1 MKNSTQELRQAFIRY
16 FEQHGHQAVPSSALI
31 PQADPT
37 LLFTNAGM
45 NQFKRVFL
53 GEETRAYKRA
63 VSVQKC
69 LRAGGKH
76 NDLEN
81 VGYTRRHHTFFEMLG
96 NFSFGDY
103 FKEDAITFGWEF
115 LTQTVGLAKDRMW
128 VTIFRDDNEADQLWK
143 KVGVPASRIMR
154 CDEKDNF
161 WQMGDT
167 GPCGPCSEL
176 HFDQGPSVPGDD
188 RPNGAGDRVIEIWN
202 LVFMQFNRDAGGK
215 LSPLPKPS
223 IDTGMGLERL
233 AAVAQGVY
241 SNYDSDVFTPL
252 LSAVAIRAGV
262 RYGEKDQIDRSMRV
276 VADHLRAITFL
287 MADGVLPS
295 NEGRGYVLRRILR
308 RAARHGRLLGI
319 VEPFLYE
326 LTSAVVNQM
335 AGAYSEVR
343 GAAATIAEATRGEEE
358 RFIATLDQGLPILNE
373 MIAKVRSAG
382 SKVLTGPDVF
392 KLYDT
397 YGFPMDLMGEACREQ
412 GMTLDEAGFD
422 EAIEEQ
428 RNRARKTGGFEAEAV
443 RPAVAELLK
452 TGADDKR
459 PQVLKWTPTDFIGY
473 DRLETES
480 VVQAIVKHDRL
491 VKEAV
496 EGDIVE
502 LVVDV
507 TPFYAEGGGQVGD
520 QGVLVGPEGWVEI
533 KETTRPVPTLILHKG
548 TVTKGRIREG
558 ELLHMTVNATTRQ
571 DSQRNH
577 TATHLVHA
585 ALRDMLG
592 PHVKQYGSLVGPN
605 RLRFDFAHFRPL
617 SSRDIDD
624 IVTTVNDEIRKNE
637 RVQTEVMSIQDAVAK
652 GALAFFGDK
661 YGEQVRVV
669 TVESFSKELCGGTHC
684 GHTGEIGLFRIV
696 SETGV
701 AAGVRRIEA
710 QTGSGA
716 LAHMKKLEA
725 DIRELSEV
733 LKAPQSELVAKARKV
748 MGQLKDKEVELKGM
762 KIEMASGSMGTST
775 EDERTVAGIKV
786 LKRRTDRLDVN
797 GMRVLA
803 DQLRDKLKSGVVALG
818 AATEDGKVSLL
829 VVVTKDLIGKLNAGD
844 LIKVMA
850 AEVGGTGG
858 GRPEMAQAG
867 GKDPARLDV
876 ALEKVFGLVERMLE
890 RYTNAG

>member
-1 MKNSTQELRQAFIRY
+1 
-16 FEQHGHQAVPSSALI
+16 
-31 PQADPT
+31 
-37 LLFTNAGM
+37 
-45 NQFKRVFL
+45 
-53 GEETRAYKRA
+53 
-63 VSVQKC
+63 
-69 LRAGGKH
+69 
-76 NDLEN
+76 
-81 VGYTRRHHTFFEMLG
+81 MLG

-115 LTQTVGLAKDRMW
+115 LTQTVGLAKDRIW
-128 VTIFRDDNEADQLWK
+128 VTIFREDEEANRLWK
-143 KVGVPASRIMR
+143 KIGVLDSRIVR

-176 HFDQGPSVPGDD
+176 HFDQGPAVPGDD
-188 RPNGAGDRVIEIWN
+188 QPNGAGDRVIEIWN

-215 LSPLPKPS
+215 LHPLPKPS

-252 LSAVAIRAGV
+252 LSAVATRAGV
-262 RYGEKDQIDRSMRV
+262 RYGEQDQIDRSMRV

-343 GAAATIAEATRGEEE
+343 DAAATIAEATRGEEE
-358 RFIATLDQGLPILNE
+358 RFIATLDQGLPILND
-373 MIAKVRSAG
+373 MIAKARSAG
-382 SKVLTGPDVF
+382 SKVLTAPDVF

-412 GMTLDEAGFD
+412 GMTLDEAGFNQ
-422 EAIEEQ
+422 AIEEQ
-428 RNRARKTGGFEAEAV
+428 RNRARKTGGFEQETA
-443 RPAVAELLK
+443 RPAVTELAGRVGTTK
-452 TGADDKR
+452 F
-459 PQVLKWTPTDFIGY
+459 VGY
-473 DRLETES
+473 DRLES
-480 VVQAIVKHDRL
+480 DSLVQAILKGDRL
-491 VKEAV
+491 VKEAA
-496 EGDIVE
+496 EGDEVEIV
-502 LVVDV
+502 LDV

-520 QGVLVGPEGWVEI
+520 RGVLMGQDGQVEI

-548 TVTKGRIREG
+548 TVTKGRIRQG
-558 ELLHMTVNATTRQ
+558 EQLRMTVNATTRL
-571 DSQRNH
+571 DAQRNH
-577 TATHLVHA
+577 TATHLLHA
-585 ALRDMLG
+585 ALRDLLG

-617 SSRDIDD
+617 SSRDA
-624 IVTTVNDEIRKNE
+624 DEIETVVNNEVRKNE
-637 RVQTEVMSIQDAVAK
+637 RVATEVMSIEDAVAK

-661 YGEQVRVV
+661 YGERVRVV

-684 GHTGEIGLFRIV
+684 QHTGEIGLFRVV

-716 LAHMKKLEA
+716 FALMKKLEA
-725 DIRELSEV
+725 DIRELSDL
-733 LKAPQSELVAKARKV
+733 LKVGQSELVSKTRKV
-748 MGQLKDKEVELKGM
+748 MEQLKDKERALEGLQLK
-762 KIEMASGSMGTST
+762 MAAGSMVPSKAKTISG
-775 EDERTVAGIKV
+775 VQV
-786 LKRRTDRLDVN
+786 HVQRTDGLDVN
-797 GMRVLA
+797 GMRALA
-803 DQLRDKLKSGVVALG
+803 DQLRDKLKSGVIALG

-829 VVVTKDLIGKLNAGD
+829 VVVTKDLIGKLNAGV
-844 LIKVMA
+844 LIKEMA
-850 AEVGGTGG
+850 AEVSGTGG

-867 GKDPARLDV
+867 GKDPAKLDV
-876 ALEKVFGLVERMLE
+876 ALEKVFGLVERMLQ
-890 RYTNAG
+890 RYTDAG

>member
-1 MKNSTQELRQAFIRY
+1 MKNSTQELRQSFTRY
-16 FEQHGHQAVPSSALI
+16 FEQHGHQAVPSSPLI

-53 GEETRAYKRA
+53 GEDTRAYKRA
-63 VSVQKC
+63 VTVQKC

-103 FKEDAITFGWEF
+103 FKEEAVQFGWEF

-128 VTIFRDDNEADQLWK
+128 VTIFRDDDEADALWK
-143 KVGVPASRIMR
+143 KVGVPASRIVR
-154 CDEKDNF
+154 CGEKDNF

-188 RPNGAGDRVIEIWN
+188 RPNGEGDRVIEIWN
-202 LVFMQFNRDAGGK
+202 LVFMQFNRDTSGK
-215 LSPLPKPS
+215 LHPLPKPS

-233 AAVAQGVY
+233 AAVAQGVF

-252 LSAVAIRAGV
+252 LSAVAARAGV
-262 RYGEKDQIDRSMRV
+262 RYGEQEPADRSMRV

-308 RAARHGRLLGI
+308 RAARHGRMLGI
-319 VEPFLYE
+319 VEPFLHE
-326 LTSAVVNQM
+326 LTAAVVDQM
-335 AGAYSEVR
+335 AGVYSEVR

-358 RFIATLDQGLPILNE
+358 RFIATLDQGLPILND
-373 MIAKVRSAG
+373 MVAMARSAG
-382 SKVLTGPDVF
+382 RNVLTGSDVF

-397 YGFPMDLMGEACREQ
+397 YGFPMDLIGEACREQ

-422 EAIEEQ
+422 LAIEEQ
-428 RNRARKTGGFEAEAV
+428 RNRARKTGGFEQETA
-443 RPAVAELLK
+443 RPAVTELAGRL
-452 TGADDKR
+452 GA
-459 PQVLKWTPTDFIGY
+459 TEFIGY
-473 DRLETES
+473 DRLES
-480 VVQAIVKHDRL
+480 QSLVKAILKGDRV
-491 VKEAV
+491 VKEAS
-496 EGDIVE
+496 EGDEIEIV
-502 LVVDV
+502 LDV

-520 QGVLVGPEGWVEI
+520 RGVLMGQDGRVEI
-533 KETTRPVPTLILHKG
+533 KETTRPVPTMILHKG

-558 ELLHMTVNATTRQ
+558 EQLHMTVNATTRQ
-571 DSQRNH
+571 DAQRNH
-577 TATHLVHA
+577 TATHLLHA
-585 ALRDMLG
+585 ALRDLLG

-617 SSRDIDD
+617 SSRDIDE
-624 IVTTVNDEIRKNE
+624 IETVVNNEVRKNE
-637 RVQTEVMSIQDAVAK
+637 RVKTEVMSIQDAVAK

-684 GHTGEIGLFRIV
+684 RQTGDIGLFRLV

-716 LAHMKKLEA
+716 LAHMKKLET
-725 DIRELSEV
+725 DIRELSDL
-733 LKAPQSELVAKARKV
+733 LKVGQSELVAKTRKV
-748 MGQLKDKEVELKGM
+748 MTQLKDKERELEELKL
-762 KIEMASGSMGTST
+762 KMASGSSIEATAKT
-775 EDERTVAGIKV
+775 IAGIQV
-786 LKRRTDRLDVN
+786 HVQRTDGLDVN
-797 GMRVLA
+797 GMRALA

-818 AATEDGKVSLL
+818 AANEGKVSLL
-829 VVVTKDLIGKLNAGD
+829 VVVTKDLIARLKAGD
-844 LIKVMA
+844 LIKEMA

-867 GKDPARLDV
+867 GKDPARLDI
-876 ALEKVFGLVERMLE
+876 ALEKVFGLVERMLQ

>member
-53 GEETRAYKRA
+53 GEETRAYRRA
-63 VSVQKC
+63 VTVQKC

-81 VGYTRRHHTFFEMLG
+81 VGYTSRHHTFFEMLG

-115 LTQTVGLAKDRMW
+115 LTKTVGLAKDRIW
-128 VTIFRDDNEADQLWK
+128 VTIFRDDDEADQLWK
-143 KVGVPASRIMR
+143 KVGVPASRIVR

-176 HFDQGPSVPGDD
+176 HFDQGPAVPGDD
-188 RPNGAGDRVIEIWN
+188 RPNGAGDRIIEIWN

-241 SNYDSDVFTPL
+241 SNYDSDVFMPL

-335 AGAYSEVR
+335 AGAYSELR
-343 GAAATIAEATRGEEE
+343 DAAATIAEATRGEEE

-373 MIAKVRSAG
+373 MISKAKNTSITPGAG
-382 SKVLTGPDVF
+382 ALELMGADVF
-392 KLYDT
+392 MLYDT
-397 YGFPMDLMGEACREQ
+397 YGFPMDLISEACREQ
-412 GMTLDEAGFD
+412 GMTLDEAGFNQ
-422 EAIEEQ
+422 AIEEQ
-428 RNRARKTGGFEAEAV
+428 RNRARKTGGFEQETA
-443 RPAVAELLK
+443 RPAVAELAGRVGTTK
-452 TGADDKR
+452 
-459 PQVLKWTPTDFIGY
+459 FIGY
-473 DRLETES
+473 DRLES
-480 VVQAIVKHDRL
+480 DSLVQAILKGDRL
-491 VKEAV
+491 VKEAA
-496 EGDIVE
+496 EGDEVEIV
-502 LVVDV
+502 LDV

-520 QGVLVGPEGWVEI
+520 RGFLMGQDGQVEI

-558 ELLHMTVNATTRQ
+558 EQLRMTVNATTRL
-571 DSQRNH
+571 DAQRNH
-577 TATHLVHA
+577 TGTHLLHA
-585 ALRDMLG
+585 ALRDLLG

-617 SSRDIDD
+617 SSRDA
-624 IVTTVNDEIRKNE
+624 DEIESVVNNEVRKNE
-637 RVQTEVMSIQDAVAK
+637 RVATEVMSIQDAVAK

-684 GHTGEIGLFRIV
+684 QHTGEIGLFRIV

-716 LAHMKKLEA
+716 FALMKKLEA
-725 DIRELSEV
+725 DIRELSDL
-733 LKAPQSELVAKARKV
+733 LKVGQSELVSKTRKV
-748 MGQLKDKEVELKGM
+748 MEQLKDKERALEGLQLK
-762 KIEMASGSMGTST
+762 MAAGSMVPSKAKTI
-775 EDERTVAGIKV
+775 AGV
-786 LKRRTDRLDVN
+786 QVHVQRTDGLDVN
-797 GMRVLA
+797 GMRALA

-818 AATEDGKVSLL
+818 AATDDGKVSLL
-829 VVVTKDLIGKLNAGD
+829 VVVTKDLIGKLNAGA
-844 LIKVMA
+844 LIKEMA

-867 GKDPARLDV
+867 GKDPAKLDI

>member
-16 FEQHGHQAVPSSALI
+16 FEQQGHQAVPSSALI

-63 VSVQKC
+63 VTVQKC

-128 VTIFRDDNEADQLWK
+128 VTIFRDDDEADQLWK
-143 KVGVPASRIMR
+143 KVGVPASRIVR
-154 CDEKDNF
+154 CGEKDNF

-202 LVFMQFNRDAGGK
+202 LVFMQFNRDAAGT
-215 LSPLPKPS
+215 LHPLPKPS

-252 LSAVAIRAGV
+252 LSAVAARAGV
-262 RYGEKDQIDRSMRV
+262 RYGAQDTTDRSMRV

-326 LTSAVVNQM
+326 LTAAVVNQM

-373 MIAKVRSAG
+373 MIAKARSAG
-382 SKVLTGPDVF
+382 SQVLTGPDVF

-422 EAIEEQ
+422 QAIEEQ
-428 RNRARKTGGFEAEAV
+428 RNRARKTGGFEQETA
-443 RPAVAELLK
+443 RPAVAELAGLV
-452 TGADDKR
+452 GATK
-459 PQVLKWTPTDFIGY
+459 FIGY
-473 DRLETES
+473 DRLES
-480 VVQAIVKHDRL
+480 DSLVQAILKGDRL
-491 VKEAV
+491 VKEAA
-496 EGDIVE
+496 EGDEVEIV
-502 LVVDV
+502 LDV

-520 QGVLVGPEGWVEI
+520 RGVLMGHDGRVEI
-533 KETTRPVPTLILHKG
+533 KETTRPAPTLILHKG

-558 ELLHMTVNATTRQ
+558 EQLRMTVDATTRQ
-571 DSQRNH
+571 DAQRNH
-577 TATHLVHA
+577 TATHLLHA
-585 ALRDMLG
+585 ALRDLLG

-617 SSRDIDD
+617 SSRDA
-624 IVTTVNDEIRKNE
+624 DEIETVVNNEVRKNE
-637 RVQTEVMSIQDAVAK
+637 RVATEVMSIQDAVAK

-684 GHTGEIGLFRIV
+684 RHTGDIGLFRIV

-716 LAHMKKLEA
+716 LAHMKKLET
-725 DIRELSEV
+725 DIRELSDV
-733 LKAPQSELVAKARKV
+733 LKVGQSELVAKTRKV
-748 MGQLKDKEVELKGM
+748 MTQLKDKERELEELKL
-762 KIEMASGSMGTST
+762 KMAGSSA
-775 EDERTVAGIKV
+775 VATTAKTIAGV
-786 LKRRTDRLDVN
+786 QVHVQRTDGLDVN
-797 GMRVLA
+797 GMRALA

-818 AATEDGKVSLL
+818 AANDGKVSLL
-829 VVVTKDLIGKLNAGD
+829 VVVTKDLIARLKAGD
-844 LIKVMA
+844 LIKEMA

-876 ALEKVFGLVERMLE
+876 ALEKVFGLVERLLE
-890 RYTNAG
+890 RYTHGG

>member
-1 MKNSTQELRQAFIRY
+1 MKNSIQELRRAFIRY
-16 FEQHGHQAVPSSALI
+16 FELQGHQVVPSSALI

-63 VSVQKC
+63 VTVQKC

-103 FKEDAITFGWEF
+103 FKEDAIQFGWEF
-115 LTQTVGLAKDRMW
+115 LTQTVGLSKDRMW
-128 VTIFRDDNEADQLWK
+128 VTIFRDDDEADELWK
-143 KVGVPASRIMR
+143 KVGVPASRIVR
-154 CDEKDNF
+154 CGEKDNF

-188 RPNGAGDRVIEIWN
+188 RPNGEGDRVIEIWN
-202 LVFMQFNRDAGGK
+202 LVFMQFNRDAAGT
-215 LSPLPKPS
+215 LHPLPKPS

-252 LSAVAIRAGV
+252 LSAVAARAGV
-262 RYGEKDQIDRSMRV
+262 RYGGQDSTDRSMRV

-326 LTSAVVNQM
+326 LTAAVVSQM
-335 AGAYSEVR
+335 AEVYSEVQ

-373 MIAKVRSAG
+373 MMAKASSAG
-382 SKVLTGPDVF
+382 SKVLSGSEVF

-397 YGFPMDLMGEACREQ
+397 YGFPMDLMAEACREQ

-422 EAIEEQ
+422 QAIEEQ
-428 RNRARKTGGFEAEAV
+428 RTRARKTGGFEQETT
-443 RPAVAELLK
+443 RPAVSELAGRV
-452 TGADDKR
+452 GATK
-459 PQVLKWTPTDFIGY
+459 FIGY
-473 DRLETES
+473 DRLESES
-480 VVQAIVKHDRL
+480 LVQAILKGDRL
-491 VKEAV
+491 VKEAA
-496 EGDIVE
+496 EGDAVE
-502 LVVDV
+502 LVLDV

-520 QGVLVGPEGWVEI
+520 QGTLTGREGQVKI
-533 KETTRPVPTLILHKG
+533 TETMRPAPTVILHKG

-558 ELLHMTVNATTRQ
+558 EQLHMTVNATTRQ
-571 DSQRNH
+571 DAQRNH
-577 TATHLVHA
+577 TATHLLHA

-617 SSRDIDD
+617 SSRD
-624 IVTTVNDEIRKNE
+624 VDEIEMVVNNEVRKNE
-637 RVQTEVMSIQDAVAK
+637 RVATEVMSIQDAVAK

-684 GHTGEIGLFRIV
+684 RQTGDIGSFRIV

-716 LAHMKKLEA
+716 LTHMKKLET
-725 DIRELSEV
+725 DVRELSDL
-733 LKAPQSELVAKARKV
+733 LKVGQSELVAKTRKILT
-748 MGQLKDKEVELKGM
+748 QLKDKERELEELKL
-762 KIEMASGSMGTST
+762 KMAGGSAVDATVKM
-775 EDERTVAGIKV
+775 VAGIQV
-786 LKRRTDRLDVN
+786 HVQRTDGLDVN
-797 GMRVLA
+797 GMRALA

-818 AATEDGKVSLL
+818 AANDGKVSLL
-829 VVVTKDLIGKLNAGD
+829 VIVTKDLIDRLKAGD
-844 LIKVMA
+844 LIKEMA

-867 GKDPARLDV
+867 GKDPARLDG
-876 ALEKVFGLVERMLE
+876 ALEKVFGLVEQTLQ
-890 RYTNAG
+890 RYTHGR

>member
-63 VSVQKC
+63 VTVQKC

-103 FKEDAITFGWEF
+103 FKEDAIQFGWEF
-115 LTQTVGLAKDRMW
+115 LTQTVGLAKDRIW
-128 VTIFRDDNEADQLWK
+128 VTIFCDDDEADQLWK
-143 KVGVPASRIMR
+143 KVGVPASRIVR

-161 WQMGDT
+161 WQMGET

-176 HFDQGPSVPGDD
+176 HFDQGPAVPGDD

-252 LSAVAIRAGV
+252 LSAVATRAGV

-373 MIAKVRSAG
+373 MISKAKNTAITPGAG
-382 SKVLTGPDVF
+382 ALELKGAEVF
-392 KLYDT
+392 MLYDT
-397 YGFPMDLMGEACREQ
+397 YGFPMDLIGEACREQ
-412 GMTLDEAGFD
+412 GMTLDEAGFNQ
-422 EAIEEQ
+422 AIEEQ
-428 RNRARKTGGFEAEAV
+428 RNRARKTGGFEQETA
-443 RPAVAELLK
+443 RPAVTELAGRVGTTK
-452 TGADDKR
+452 F
-459 PQVLKWTPTDFIGY
+459 VGY
-473 DRLETES
+473 DRLES
-480 VVQAIVKHDRL
+480 DSLVQAILKGDRL
-491 VKEAV
+491 VKEAA
-496 EGDIVE
+496 EGDEVEIV
-502 LVVDV
+502 LDV

-520 QGVLVGPEGWVEI
+520 RGVLMGQDGQVEI

-548 TVTKGRIREG
+548 IVTKGRIREG
-558 ELLHMTVNATTRQ
+558 EQLRMTVNATTRL
-571 DSQRNH
+571 DAQRNH
-577 TATHLVHA
+577 TATHLLHA
-585 ALRDMLG
+585 ALRDLLG

-624 IVTTVNDEIRKNE
+624 IETVVNNEVRKNE
-637 RVQTEVMSIQDAVAK
+637 RVATEVMSIQDAVAK

-684 GHTGEIGLFRIV
+684 RHTGDIGLFRIG

-716 LAHMKKLEA
+716 LTHMKKLET
-725 DIRELSEV
+725 DMRELSDL
-733 LKAPQSELVAKARKV
+733 LKVGQSELVAKTRKV
-748 MGQLKDKEVELKGM
+748 MTQLKDKERELEELKL
-762 KIEMASGSMGTST
+762 KMASGSAVEATAKTIGG
-775 EDERTVAGIKV
+775 VQV
-786 LKRRTDRLDVN
+786 HVQRTDGLDVN
-797 GMRVLA
+797 GMRALA

-876 ALEKVFGLVERMLE
+876 ALERVFGLVERILE

>member
-53 GEETRAYKRA
+53 GEDTRAYKRA
-63 VSVQKC
+63 VTVQKC

-103 FKEDAITFGWEF
+103 FKDEAIRFGWEF

-128 VTIFRDDNEADQLWK
+128 VTIFRDDDEADQLWK
-143 KVGVPASRIMR
+143 KVGVPDSRIVR
-154 CDEKDNF
+154 CGEKDNF

-188 RPNGAGDRVIEIWN
+188 RPNGEGDRVIEIWN
-202 LVFMQFNRDAGGK
+202 LVFMQFNRDAAGT
-215 LSPLPKPS
+215 LHPLPKPS

-252 LSAVAIRAGV
+252 LSAVGVRAGV
-262 RYGEKDQIDRSMRV
+262 QYGKNETTDRSMRV

-319 VEPFLYE
+319 VEPFLHE
-326 LTSAVVNQM
+326 LTAAVVSQM
-335 AGAYSEVR
+335 GEAYSEVR
-343 GAAATIAEATRGEEE
+343 GAAATIAEATKGEEE

-373 MIAKVRSAG
+373 MIVKARAAG
-382 SKVLTGPDVF
+382 QSVLTGADVF

-422 EAIEEQ
+422 QAIEEQ
-428 RNRARKTGGFEAEAV
+428 RNRARKTGGFEQETA
-443 RPAVAELLK
+443 RPAVAELAVRF
-452 TGADDKR
+452 GATKF
-459 PQVLKWTPTDFIGY
+459 TGY
-473 DRLETES
+473 DRLESES
-480 VVQAIVKHDRL
+480 LVQAILKGDRL
-491 VKEAV
+491 VKEAA
-496 EGDIVE
+496 EGDEVE
-502 LVVDV
+502 VVLDV

-520 QGVLVGPEGWVEI
+520 RGMLAGHDGQVEI

-558 ELLHMTVNATTRQ
+558 EALRLTVNATTRQ
-571 DSQRNH
+571 DAQRNH
-577 TATHLVHA
+577 TATHLLHA
-585 ALRDMLG
+585 ALRDLLG

-617 SSRDIDD
+617 SPRDIDD
-624 IVTTVNDEIRKNE
+624 IETVVNNEVRKNE
-637 RVQTEVMSIQDAVAK
+637 RVATEVMSIQDAVAK

-684 GHTGEIGLFRIV
+684 RQTGEIGLFRIM

-701 AAGVRRIEA
+701 AAGVRRVEA

-716 LAHMKKLEA
+716 FTQMKKLEA
-725 DIRELSEV
+725 DIRELSDL
-733 LKAPQSELVAKARKV
+733 LKVGQSELVSKTRK
-748 MGQLKDKEVELKGM
+748 MIEQLKDKERSLEGLQLK
-762 KIEMASGSMGTST
+762 MAAGTMAPSQAKT
-775 EDERTVAGIKV
+775 IAGIQV
-786 LKRRTDRLDVN
+786 HVQRTDGLDAN
-797 GMRVLA
+797 GMRALA

-818 AATEDGKVSLL
+818 AATGDGKVSLL
-829 VVVTKDLIGKLNAGD
+829 VVVTKDLTGKLKAGD
-844 LIKVMA
+844 LIKELA
-850 AEVGGTGG
+850 SEVGGTGG

-867 GKDPARLDV
+867 GKDPSKLDG
-876 ALEKVFGLVERMLE
+876 ALEKVFGLVERQLE
-890 RYTNAG
+890 R

>member
-63 VSVQKC
+63 VTVQKC

-103 FKEDAITFGWEF
+103 FKEEAILFGWEF
-115 LTQTVGLAKDRMW
+115 LTKTVGLDKDRMW
-128 VTIFRDDNEADQLWK
+128 VTVFRDDDEADQLWK
-143 KVGVPASRIMR
+143 KLGVSPSRIMR
-154 CDEKDNF
+154 CGEQDNF

-188 RPNGAGDRVIEIWN
+188 RPNGEGDRVIEIWN
-202 LVFMQFNRDAGGK
+202 LVFMQFNRDASGA
-215 LSPLPKPS
+215 LHPLPKPS

-252 LSAVAIRAGV
+252 LSAVAARAGGQ
-262 RYGEKDQIDRSMRV
+262 YGAKDLTDRSMRV

-319 VEPFLYE
+319 VEPFLHE
-326 LTSAVVNQM
+326 LTGSVVTQM
-335 AGAYSEVR
+335 GPVYSEVR

-358 RFIATLDQGLPILNE
+358 RFIATLEQGLPILNE
-373 MIAKVRSAG
+373 LIAKARAAG

-397 YGFPMDLMGEACREQ
+397 YGFPMDLMSEACREQ
-412 GMTLDEAGFD
+412 EMTLDEAGFD
-422 EAIEEQ
+422 QAIEEQ
-428 RNRARKTGGFEAEAV
+428 RNRARKTGGFEQETA
-443 RPAVAELLK
+443 RPAIAELAGRLEATK
-452 TGADDKR
+452 F
-459 PQVLKWTPTDFIGY
+459 VGY
-473 DRLETES
+473 DQLESES
-480 VVQAIVKHDRL
+480 FVQAILKGDRL
-491 VKEAV
+491 VKEAA
-496 EGDIVE
+496 EGDEVE
-502 LVVDV
+502 LVLEV

-520 QGVLVGPEGWVEI
+520 QGLLMGQDGQVEI
-533 KETTRPVPTLILHKG
+533 KETTRPVPTVILHKG

-558 ELLHMTVNATTRQ
+558 EQLRVAVNASTRQ
-571 DSQRNH
+571 DAQRNH
-577 TATHLVHA
+577 TATHLLHA
-585 ALRDMLG
+585 ALRDLLG

-617 SSRDIDD
+617 STRDIDE
-624 IVTTVNDEIRKNE
+624 IETVVNNEVRRNEKVTT
-637 RVQTEVMSIQDAVAK
+637 EVLSIQDAVAK

-684 GHTGEIGLFRIV
+684 RQTGDIGLFRIE

-710 QTGSGA
+710 QTGRGA
-716 LAHMKKLEA
+716 FAQMKKLET
-725 DIRELSEV
+725 DIRELSDL
-733 LKAPQSELVAKARKV
+733 LKVGRSELVPKTRKV
-748 MGQLKDKEVELKGM
+748 LTQLKDKERELEELKLKM
-762 KIEMASGSMGTST
+762 VSGSSV
-775 EDERTVAGIKV
+775 EASARTIAGV
-786 LKRRTDRLDVN
+786 SVHVQRTDGLDVN
-797 GMRVLA
+797 GMRALA

-818 AATEDGKVSLL
+818 AANDGKVSLL
-829 VVVTKDLIGKLNAGD
+829 VIVTKDLIAKLKAGD
-844 LIKVMA
+844 LIKEMA
-850 AEVGGTGG
+850 VEVGGTGG

-867 GKDPARLDV
+867 GKDPAGLDT
-876 ALEKVFGLVERMLE
+876 ALEKVFGLVEQTLGR
-890 RYTNAG
+890 